1 MNVGEVAVK
10 NAPTVYLCMSSDKDV
25 IAKADK
31 EVPWGYEAIGK
42 RIQLSESSSGP
53 EQAEL
58 VQHFL
63 KLKERDGFYGI
74 LPASLTVTP
83 GTDGACSVTGK
94 LELPAKIPPGEYDV
108 RLYSVIG
115 KQITSNQT
123 GRLHVATKGFPAL
136 LVDLAMKHSLAYGL
150 LAVVIAIV
158 AGFATGYFFTSKG
171 AH

>member
-94 LELPAKIPPGEYDV
+94 LELPAKIPPVSTMYVFIVSSANRSRRTRPGGCMSP
-108 RLYSVIG
+108 RRAS
-115 KQITSNQT
+115 
-123 GRLHVATKGFPAL
+123 L
-136 LVDLAMKHSLAYGL
+136 LFL
-150 LAVVIAIV
+150 LIWQ
-158 AGFATGYFFTSKG
+158 
-171 AH
+171 